1 MPTPTKPISL
11 ILENGNARHL
21 TKAEIEIRDQ
31 AEKSLLTGKPMKE
44 YKSVKEDPVA
54 HGYFKD
60 IRNMLEAIGKND
72 ALIEMV
78 INRYCLLLSE
88 CDSFA
93 KEDERLRASL
103 EKLEGRE
110 DEMEFTDYIKT
121 STQLSKL
128 IIDNDKQLQT
138 KRKMLLDIEKENV
151 MTLASQLRSI
161 PKKPEDKT
169 KSSMAAFLK
178 KRNGTNGI

>member
-1 MPTPTKPISL
+1 MGRPSKPL
-11 ILENGNARHL
+11 VLVQGHR

-44 YKSVKEDPVA
+44 YEAVKENEIA
-54 HGYFKD
+54 HSYFKD
-60 IRNMLEAIGKND
+60 ISNMLEAIGKND
-72 ALIEMV
+72 SLIEMV
-78 INRYCLLLSE
+78 INRYCLILSE
-88 CDSFA
+88 CDSFTQ
-93 KEDERLRASL
+93 EDERLRESL
-103 EKLEGRE
+103 EKLDDRQS
-110 DEMEFTDYIKT
+110 EMEFTEYIKI
-121 STQLSKL
+121 SSQLSKL

-169 KSSMAAFLK
+169 KSSMAAFLE